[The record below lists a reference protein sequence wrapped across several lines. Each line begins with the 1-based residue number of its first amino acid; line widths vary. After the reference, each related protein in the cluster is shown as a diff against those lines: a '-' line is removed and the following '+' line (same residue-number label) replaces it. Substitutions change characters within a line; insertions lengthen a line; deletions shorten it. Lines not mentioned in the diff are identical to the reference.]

1 MGGTHA
7 EAHAGPT
14 ELYDVSAP
22 LLREARMLRERAQLA
37 RWREESA
44 TEGRATAGWEETLEA
59 ASDARVELLLLRE
72 GARHEGYQCPSCG
85 RAAASDGACPLDG
98 SRMERTPDG
107 TDVAVH
113 QVLTHGGS
121 VLMVEASPDLDPVGG
136 IGALLRF

>member
-1 MGGTHA
+1 VAARVRG
-7 EAHAGPT
+7 AG
-14 ELYDVSAP
+14 
-22 LLREARMLRERAQLA
+22 MLRERGHLA

-107 TDVAVH
+107 TDRAVH
-113 QVLTHGGS
+113 QVLTPGRS
-121 VLMVEASPDLDPVGG
+121 VLMVHAT
-136 IGALLRF
+136 